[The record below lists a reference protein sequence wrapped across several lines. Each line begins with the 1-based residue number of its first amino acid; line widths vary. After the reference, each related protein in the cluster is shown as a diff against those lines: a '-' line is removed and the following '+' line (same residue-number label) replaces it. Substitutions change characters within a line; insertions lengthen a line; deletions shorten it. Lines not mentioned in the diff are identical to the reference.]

1 MAAAM
6 PTAMPTYAPVV
17 RLLLGGELDAAVGEE
32 LLSTEGNVLLVV
44 VVLVAVV
51 LLELD
56 GMILV

>member
-6 PTAMPTYAPVV
+6 PMAMPTYAPVV
-17 RLLLGGELDAAVGEE
+17 RLLSGGELDAAVGEG
-32 LLSTEGNVLLVV
+32 LLSTEGDVLLVV
-44 VVLVAVV
+44 VLMAVV